1 VPKEK
6 VAVIILYTETTEGA
20 LYMRLSEVE
29 KKFVKETCEFYKDS
43 RIADELTRIRY
54 STGVEEKVT
63 IDQVRKC
70 RYSEGIYKERGR
82 GVIKIKRSKKD
93 V

>member
-1 VPKEK
+1 MPKEK
-6 VAVIILYTETTEGA
+6 VAVIILYTEAIEGA
-20 LYMRLSEVE
+20 LYMRLSDVE

-43 RIADELTRIRY
+43 RVAEELTRIRY
-54 STGVEEKVT
+54 STGVNEKVT

-82 GVIKIKRSKKD
+82 GVVRIRRNKKD

>member
-6 VAVIILYTETTEGA
+6 VAVIILYTEAIEGA
-20 LYMRLSEVE
+20 LYMRLSDVE

-43 RIADELTRIRY
+43 RVAEELTRIRY
-54 STGVEEKVT
+54 STGVNEKVT
-63 IDQVRKC
+63 IDQVRKY

-82 GVIKIKRSKKD
+82 GVVRIRRKKKD

>member
-1 VPKEK
+1 
-6 VAVIILYTETTEGA
+6 
-20 LYMRLSEVE
+20 MRLSEVE

-43 RIADELTRIRY
+43 RVAEELTRIRY
-54 STGVEEKVT
+54 STGVNEKVT

-82 GVIKIKRSKKD
+82 GVVRIRRNKKD

>member
-1 VPKEK
+1 MPKEK
-6 VAVIILYTETTEGA
+6 VAVIILYTEAIEGA
-20 LYMRLSEVE
+20 LYMRLSDVE

-43 RIADELTRIRY
+43 RVAEELTRIRY
-54 STGVEEKVT
+54 STGVNEKVT
-63 IDQVRKC
+63 IDQVRKY

-82 GVIKIKRSKKD
+82 GVVRIRRKKKD